1 MKITSLL
8 LTVFTLATTNFA
20 ITGCAT
26 GNSATGPGFI
36 YTDHYEGFI
45 ATANQSGRKR
55 GESCT
60 QNILGL
66 FTSGDASLGAAMK
79 AGSITIVSS
88 ADHHFYSILGVY
100 GKMCTIVTGN

>member
-1 MKITSLL
+1 MKKLFLFLVLSPLF
-8 LTVFTLATTNFA
+8 FT
-20 ITGCAT
+20 TGCAT

-36 YTDHYEGFI
+36 YTDHYEGII

-55 GESCT
+55 GEACT

-79 AGSITIVSS
+79 NGAITVVSS
-88 ADHHFYSILGVY
+88 ADHYFHSVMGVY